1 MNYTGHRLVR
11 FEDVVIIGGIQAKD
25 NYLKP
30 NALDGQLGLDLVAPL
45 DLNVRVGGL

>member
-30 NALDGQLGLDLVAPL
+30 IALDGQLGLDLVAPL